1 MLADTEGRAL
11 TAGALGGELGLT
23 SGATTFLMKRL
34 EQAGLVERTRD
45 ANDQRKVFLRL
56 SAAGRDLAR
65 TIYPP
70 VARLSGAVMDGFTP
84 AELET
89 VRRYLAETTAAM
101 ATFRA
106 TLPSPPDGPAKTPP
120 EA

>member
-1 MLADTEGRAL
+1 MR
-11 TAGALGGELGLT
+11 
-23 SGATTFLMKRL
+23 RL

-45 ANDQRKVFLRL
+45 ATDQRKVVLRL

-70 VARLSGAVMDGFTP
+70 VAQLSDAVMDGFTP

-89 VRRYLAETTAAM
+89 VRRYLAATTAAM
-101 ATFRA
+101 ASFRA
-106 TLPSPPDGPAKTPP
+106 TIAFEPDDPAKPP
-120 EA
+120 STA